1 MRLHW
6 LTAAGLSIV
15 AAVAGAKLPPP
26 TPEAQQAAAAKK
38 AKDAEELKRAQEAL
52 ARVQDQIA
60 ARYKRN
66 HAGTGG
72 SQPGAGPTEQGN
84 LPKTVKEG
92 PGQAGPQGGREQS
105 AEAHSTPAK

>member
-6 LTAAGLSIV
+6 LAAAGLSLA

-26 TPEAQQAAAAKK
+26 TPEEQQAAAAKK
-38 AKDAEELKRAQEAL
+38 AKAAEQVEHQKEAL

-60 ARYKRN
+60 ARYRRK
-66 HAGTGG
+66 HAG
-72 SQPGAGPTEQGN
+72 PDAVPAAGPTEAGN
-84 LPKTVKEG
+84 MPKTLEVP

-105 AEAHSTPAK
+105 AEAHSTEVK